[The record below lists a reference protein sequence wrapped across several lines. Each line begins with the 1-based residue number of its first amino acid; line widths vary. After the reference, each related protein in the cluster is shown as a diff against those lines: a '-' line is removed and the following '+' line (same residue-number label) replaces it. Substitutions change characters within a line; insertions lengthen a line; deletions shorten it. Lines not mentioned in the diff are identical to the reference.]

1 MGARAASAV
10 WSLDGTLH
18 STVTFSSE
26 GLAGILA
33 GLTGSASHALP
44 WGASIWATT
53 DVAVSVDPTGWK
65 PVVSLSIT
73 YGGSADIAIYRT
85 RDSAVV
91 RGMVFDQATGA
102 PRSGVVLRLN
112 GLATVSDAKGAYL
125 FNLAKSGTWYL
136 QVDRASLG
144 ETLIPS
150 EPTPIEVTVLPG
162 VVTVVDIGIVER
174 ASLSGTVTVWDYP
187 QGGTYD
193 ASALGDNAPA
203 ERQRLGGIA
212 NIVVE
217 LSDGVQVLR
226 RVTNR
231 DGIFQFTEVRP
242 GRYTLTVIGG
252 PLPDYHH
259 VEQTTYQVELTPGQT
274 GDVAIR
280 VLQERRRIQ
289 METTPV
295 PDVVGAPLQ

>member
-1 MGARAASAV
+1 MAS
-10 WSLDGTLH
+10 LPMRE
-18 STVTFSSE
+18 STRTVK
-26 GLAGILA
+26 
-33 GLTGSASHALP
+33 
-44 WGASIWATT
+44 GASIWATT

-91 RGMVFDQATGA
+91 RGMVFDQATGV
-102 PRSGVVLRLN
+102 PRSGVVLRLD

-136 QVDRASLG
+136 QVDRASL
-144 ETLIPS
+144 
-150 EPTPIEVTVLPG
+150 
-162 VVTVVDIGIVER
+162 
-174 ASLSGTVTVWDYP
+174 SGTVAACDYP
-187 QGGTYD
+187 WGGTYD

-212 NIVVE
+212 TIVVE
-217 LSDGVQVLR
+217 LSDGVQILR

-231 DGIFQFTEVRP
+231 DGIFQFTEVGP

-252 PLPDYHH
+252 PLPD
-259 VEQTTYQVELTPGQT
+259 
-274 GDVAIR
+274 
-280 VLQERRRIQ
+280 
-289 METTPV
+289 
-295 PDVVGAPLQ
+295 